1 MIQIPRDRSL
11 LLFLSAFVF
20 LFVTG
25 FALRTGLT
33 LPGEAELCVSISDSM
48 GLLLPLFKVISV
60 YGGTI
65 LALFVSIL
73 LTVIRKTRM
82 LGIACLLMTVLVWVS
97 VDVVVKNIVCRDRPC
112 VYLGIEPLVAIHSL
126 YSFPS
131 CHAAVT
137 FAFVGFFIRY
147 PRISVPV
154 ALYGVLMAV
163 SRVAVYAHYPTDV
176 VCGAV
181 FGVIFG
187 VAFCLLASGWSLGHG
202 NDLTDSID

>member
-1 MIQIPRDRSL
+1 MNQFSRDRSL

-20 LFVTG
+20 LFALGAVLKTG
-25 FALRTGLT
+25 CT
-33 LPGEAELCVSISDSM
+33 LPGEADLCVSVSSALDA
-48 GLLLPLFKVISV
+48 LLPLFKVISV

-65 LALFVSIL
+65 LALLVSVV
-73 LTVIRKTRM
+73 LTIIRKTRM
-82 LGIACLLMTVLVWVS
+82 LGIVCLLMTVLLWVS
-97 VDVVVKNIVCRDRPC
+97 VDVVVKNIICRDRPY
-112 VYLGIEPLVAIHSL
+112 VYLGIEPLVDIRSP

-131 CHAAVT
+131 CHTAVL

-147 PRISVPV
+147 ARIAAPV

-181 FGVIFG
+181 FGLVFG
-187 VAFCLLASGWSLGHG
+187 IAFCLFASACSLDYG
-202 NDLTDSID
+202 NDLSNRVD